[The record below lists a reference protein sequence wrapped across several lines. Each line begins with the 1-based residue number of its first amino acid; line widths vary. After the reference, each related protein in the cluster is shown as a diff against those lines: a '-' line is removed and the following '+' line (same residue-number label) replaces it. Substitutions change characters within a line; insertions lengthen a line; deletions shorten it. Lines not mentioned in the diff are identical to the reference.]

1 MTTSDRT
8 LSWVYKL
15 NCLLQATV
23 TLYKKKMKQNQTSNQ
38 AWALT
43 PGTLSP
49 WDTETKDYLEFEAN
63 LGYSDFWVSL
73 SYNMK
78 LCLKM

>member
-1 MTTSDRT
+1 
-8 LSWVYKL
+8 
-15 NCLLQATV
+15 
-23 TLYKKKMKQNQTSNQ
+23 MKQNQTSNQ